1 MDRKLSADNP
11 VFDMRPADD
20 RLCLHIILKKREA
33 EHRAWAGKEAAA
45 DSLLVDRATPSSP
58 DSTAEGQGRVL
69 EGPQCSCLVRGRS
82 SDYLRAGVFR
92 NGELFDA

>member
-69 EGPQCSCLVRGRS
+69 EGPQW
-82 SDYLRAGVFR
+82 
-92 NGELFDA
+92 